1 MREDRD
7 WNLKRQEEGP
17 AEWSR
22 QKPFTT
28 WWRVTA
34 PCNSLQPGLS
44 MQCLCSELVSCHQG
58 LLASAV
64 LLART
69 RLGG

>member
-7 WNLKRQEEGP
+7 WNLKTQEEGP

-22 QKPFTT
+22 QKPFMT

-34 PCNSLQPGLS
+34 PFNSLQPGLS
-44 MQCLCSELVSCHQG
+44 MQYPCSELVSCHQG
-58 LLASAV
+58 LLAPAV

-69 RLGG
+69 RLGA